1 MPIASELRNL
11 LRSGVHRMG
20 ELEFQTNVSNHFC
33 IVTHWQDA
41 GRVNEPGLAP
51 LNVATLCS
59 DLIRIN
65 TSNPTH
71 HERPAAE
78 YVAGVLDSIGVG
90 YEWFETE
97 AGRTSLVARVPGRE
111 SALPPLLVHAHLDVV
126 PAIAS
131 DWSVDPFSGEVRDGY
146 VWGRGAVDMKGAI
159 AATLATLS
167 RFHAEMLQPRRDLVL
182 AFFADEEAGG
192 ELGAGYVT
200 TSRPD
205 LFADCREAIGEVGG
219 FSRTLPSGSRAYFIS
234 TGEKGVIWAKLQA
247 TGVAGHGS
255 MLNERNVVSAI
266 GRAVATVADHRFG
279 THITPTVRLMEEL
292 LAPLIGVSLD
302 DRESILGALGP
313 MSRMLRAGI
322 QNTMSPT
329 GLEAGY
335 KINVIPGTASATID
349 CRYLPGCE
357 DEVRE
362 FLGSLTNELVE
373 VHTTYSGDALEVVWE
388 GPLSDHMQRAL
399 KSVDSS
405 AVAVPY
411 LSTAFTDAKWLSKLG
426 INCYGFNPLL
436 LPDDLDFTA
445 LFHGVDERVPVSGL
459 EFSVSVLHALFEGY

>member
-1 MPIASELRNL
+1 MS
-11 LRSGVHRMG
+11 
-20 ELEFQTNVSNHFC
+20 
-33 IVTHWQDA
+33 
-41 GRVNEPGLAP
+41 EPGWAP
-51 LNVATLCS
+51 LDVATLCS

-78 YVAGVLDSIGVG
+78 YVAGVLDSLGVG
-90 YEWFETE
+90 CEWFEPE
-97 AGRTSLVARVPGRE
+97 AGRSSLVARVPGRD
-111 SALPPLLVHAHLDVV
+111 SSLPPLLVHAHLDVV

-146 VWGRGAVDMKGAI
+146 VWGRGAVDMKGTV

-167 RFHAEMLQPRRDLVL
+167 RFHSEASQPRRDLVL

-192 ELGAGYVT
+192 ELGAGHVT

-219 FSRTLPSGSRAYFIS
+219 FSRTLPSGSRAYFVS
-234 TGEKGVIWAKLQA
+234 TAEKGVIWVRLQA
-247 TGVAGHGS
+247 RGVAGHGS
-255 MLNERNVVSAI
+255 MLNERNAVSAI

-279 THITPTVRLMEEL
+279 SHITPTVRLMEER
-292 LAPLIGVSLD
+292 LASLIGVSPD
-302 DRESILGALGP
+302 DRESILVSLGP
-313 MSRMLRAGI
+313 MARMLRAGS

-335 KINVIPGTASATID
+335 KVNVIPGTASATID
-349 CRYLPGCE
+349 CRYLPGRE

-362 FLGSLTNELVE
+362 LLGSLANELVE
-373 VHTTYSGDALEVVWE
+373 VHTTYSGEAVEVPWE
-388 GPLSDHMQRAL
+388 VPLTDHMQRAL
-399 KSVDSS
+399 KSEDSS

-411 LSTAFTDAKWLSKLG
+411 MSTAFTDAKWLSKLG
-426 INCYGFNPLL
+426 IQCYGFSPLL

-459 EFSVSVLHALFEGY
+459 EFSVSVLHALFEDY